1 MYFIEKKNTVYKI
14 VSIFAVLVI
23 FLPIHPSVQSVLVD
37 EGISS
42 ELISILLLTPVL
54 LLGLVRFQ
62 FNRLHLPFIILILLY
77 ILWMLSRALFS
88 HSVGQSNYI
97 ASIKSLLA
105 LIPLSVFCSMMAA
118 KDTALSSKVIM
129 VLGGVAF
136 LHLVIKYAFFEHSD
150 EGFKSL
156 SSGDNHNYQATSYY
170 IGLFGSFCSS
180 LVICARKIYSTFI
193 CLLGFLLVLLAM
205 GFVGTRSTIVALI
218 IAFVLMLTL
227 FARTGKITLVFGFL
241 LSGVLIGL
249 SLIDIGWLMSKLVV
263 VDRFEV
269 LLESNDSSS
278 RIMLF
283 SMAVEMLFDNSRNLL
298 IGGGLGDY
306 PNYIGKDGAG
316 WYPHNFIL
324 ESLAEGGV
332 VALLIMLLIGYH
344 IISIVCTKRKNT
356 NSLIQIYVLN
366 LLLFTLL
373 TYQFIGGIQT
383 LWIPIFFVSFFVFS
397 NVEVKSW

>member
-1 MYFIEKKNTVYKI
+1 M
-14 VSIFAVLVI
+14 
-23 FLPIHPSVQSVLVD
+23 
-37 EGISS
+37 
-42 ELISILLLTPVL
+42 
-54 LLGLVRFQ
+54 
-62 FNRLHLPFIILILLY
+62 
-77 ILWMLSRALFS
+77 
-88 HSVGQSNYI
+88 
-97 ASIKSLLA
+97 
-105 LIPLSVFCSMMAA
+105 
-118 KDTALSSKVIM
+118 
-129 VLGGVAF
+129 
-136 LHLVIKYAFFEHSD
+136 
-150 EGFKSL
+150 
-156 SSGDNHNYQATSYY
+156 
-170 IGLFGSFCSS
+170 
-180 LVICARKIYSTFI
+180 ICARKKYSTFI

-218 IAFVLMLTL
+218 IAFVLMLIL
-227 FARTGKITLVFGFL
+227 FARTDKITLVFSFF

-263 VDRFEV
+263 IDRFEV
-269 LLESNDSSS
+269 LFESNDSSS

-306 PNYIGKDGAG
+306 PNYIGKEGAG

-344 IISIVCTKRKNT
+344 IISIVCRERKNT
-356 NSLIQIYVLN
+356 KSLIQIYVLN